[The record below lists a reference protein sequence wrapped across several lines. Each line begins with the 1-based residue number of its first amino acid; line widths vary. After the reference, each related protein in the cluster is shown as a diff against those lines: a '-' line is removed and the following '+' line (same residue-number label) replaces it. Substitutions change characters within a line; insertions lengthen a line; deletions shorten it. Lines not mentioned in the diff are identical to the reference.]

1 MSSSRARVG
10 ATNAIKVIASN
21 SLAGSGSK
29 LSDVSDVDTS
39 TQAHRFVLTYNANT
53 QKYEFVDPDVVLT
66 SAASTTGTVIG
77 SSGLPDAFL
86 NALDT
91 DTSRSANIDMDGG
104 TW

>member
-1 MSSSRARVG
+1 MSSIRARVG

-66 SAASTTGTVIG
+66 AVDYQMHSWMHWIQILAEVLILIWMVGFG
-77 SSGLPDAFL
+77 SL
-86 NALDT
+86 NYKYILD
-91 DTSRSANIDMDGG
+91 
-104 TW
+104 

>member
-1 MSSSRARVG
+1 MSSIRARVG

-29 LSDVSDVDTS
+29 LSDVSDVDTT

-53 QKYEFVDPDVVLT
+53 QDPDVVLT
-66 SAASTTGTVIG
+66 STASTMGTVIG

-86 NALDT
+86 DALDT

-104 TW
+104 VW

>member
-1 MSSSRARVG
+1 MSSIRARIG

-21 SLAGSGSK
+21 SFGSGSK

-39 TQAHRFVLTYNANT
+39 TQAHRFVLKYNANT

-66 SAASTTGTVIG
+66 SSSTTGTVIG

-104 TW
+104 VW